1 VEDLINS
8 NTKKSSENSSIYDLE
23 DDLNS
28 DGLMEELE
36 GPFPDLLGA

>member
-1 VEDLINS
+1 VEDLIDS

-23 DDLNS
+23 DDLNP

-36 GPFPDLLGA
+36 GLFPDPLGA